1 MVNLKFIKNEIY
13 FKIFNVA
20 VFTIYLKVLC
30 YTFELKK
37 KKKKLLNYLSQ
48 ESANKSRTL
57 FCFDKSFE
65 LVVILLFSN

>member
-37 KKKKLLNYLSQ
+37 KKKKIIKLSFARKCQ
-48 ESANKSRTL
+48 QK
-57 FCFDKSFE
+57 
-65 LVVILLFSN
+65 

>member
-37 KKKKLLNYLSQ
+37 KKKLLSYLLQ